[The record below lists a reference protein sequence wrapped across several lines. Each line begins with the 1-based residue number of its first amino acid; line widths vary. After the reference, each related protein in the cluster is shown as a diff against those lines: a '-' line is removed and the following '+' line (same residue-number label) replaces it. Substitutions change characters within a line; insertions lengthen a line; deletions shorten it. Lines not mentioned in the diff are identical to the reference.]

1 MAGLER
7 GAGRLKA
14 LVTGAHG
21 FVGSWLAKALVAD
34 GASVVGFDRG
44 EPAISGLALQ
54 GIESEVEDLRGDL
67 RDLDAVSRALNG
79 VDSVFHLA
87 ARTIVGAANSSPL
100 PTFQTN
106 VEGTWTLLEACRQG
120 EVERM
125 VFASSDKAYGPHDE
139 LPYTEDAPLRPTFP
153 YDVSKAAAD
162 LIARSYWHTYRLPVA
177 VTRFANIYG
186 GGDINFSRLIPEAVT
201 AVLDGRRPVI
211 RSDGSPERDFLYV
224 EDVAAAYIAIANA
237 LADGR
242 GAGEAFNAGWGKPNS
257 VREVLDLIGEVAGS
271 EIEPDIRG
279 TGNPD
284 GEIDRQYLESTK
296 IREVTGWRP
305 RLDLREGLSRTLEW
319 YREHPEVRPVEQG
332 SGGVR

>member
-1 MAGLER
+1 V
-7 GAGRLKA
+7 
-14 LVTGAHG
+14 VT
-21 FVGSWLAKALVAD
+21 
-34 GASVVGFDRG
+34 FDRG

-54 GIESEVEDLRGDL
+54 GIESEVEDVSGDL
-67 RDLDAVSRALNG
+67 RDLDAVSRALDG

-87 ARTIVGAANSSPL
+87 AQTIVGTANSSPI
-100 PTFQTN
+100 PTFETN
-106 VEGTWTLLEACRQG
+106 VQGTWTLLEACRQG
-120 EVERM
+120 KVERV

-139 LPYTEDAPLRPTFP
+139 LPYTEDAALQPIFP

-162 LIARSYWHTYRLPVA
+162 LISRSYWHTFELPVA

-186 GGDINFSRLIPEAVT
+186 GGDLNFSRLIPEAVT

-224 EDVAAAYIAIANA
+224 EDVAAAYIAIAKT

-257 VREVLDLIGEVAGS
+257 VREVLELICDVAGS
-271 EIEPDIRG
+271 DIQPDIRG

-296 IREVTGWRP
+296 IRQVTGWQP
-305 RLDLREGLSRTLEW
+305 RVELREGLSRTLEW
-319 YREHPEVRPVEQG
+319 YREHPEVRPQ
-332 SGGVR
+332 S

>member
-21 FVGSWLAKALVAD
+21 FAGSWLTKALLAD
-34 GASVVGFDRG
+34 GASVVSFDRG

-54 GIESEVEDLRGDL
+54 GIESEVDDVSGDL
-67 RDLDAVSRALNG
+67 RDIDAVSSALHG

-87 ARTIVGAANSSPL
+87 AQTIVGTANSSPL
-100 PTFQTN
+100 PTFETN
-106 VEGTWTLLEACRQG
+106 VQGTWTLLEACRQG
-120 EVERM
+120 EVER
-125 VFASSDKAYGPHDE
+125 VVVASSDKAYGPHE
-139 LPYTEDAPLRPTFP
+139 RLPYTEDAALQPIYP
-153 YDVSKAAAD
+153 YDVSKAAAEM
-162 LIARSYWHTYRLPVA
+162 IARSYWHTFGLPVA

-186 GGDINFSRLIPEAVT
+186 GGDLNFSRLIPEVVT

-224 EDVAAAYIAIANA
+224 EDVAAAYVAIARA

-257 VREVLDLIGEVAGS
+257 VREVLELICEVAGS
-271 EIEPDIRG
+271 DIEPDIRG

-305 RLDLREGLSRTLEW
+305 RIDLREGLSRTLGW
-319 YREHPEVRPVEQG
+319 YREHREVRPVEQG
-332 SGGVR
+332 SGAVR

>member
-1 MAGLER
+1 M
-7 GAGRLKA
+7 
-14 LVTGAHG
+14 VT
-21 FVGSWLAKALVAD
+21 
-34 GASVVGFDRG
+34 FDRG

-54 GIESEVEDLRGDL
+54 EIESEVDDVSGDL
-67 RDLDAVSRALNG
+67 RDFDAVSRAVNG

-87 ARTIVGAANSSPL
+87 AQTIVGTANSSPL
-100 PTFQTN
+100 PTFETN
-106 VEGTWTLLEACRQG
+106 IQGTWTLLEACRQG
-120 EVERM
+120 AVERV
-125 VFASSDKAYGPHDE
+125 VFASSDKAYGPHE
-139 LPYTEDAPLRPTFP
+139 QLPYTEDAVLQPIFP

-162 LIARSYWHTYRLPVA
+162 LIARSYWHTFELPVA

-186 GGDINFSRLIPEAVT
+186 GGDLNFTRLIPEAVT

-224 EDVAAAYIAIANA
+224 EDVAAAYVAIAKT
-237 LADGR
+237 LARGE

-257 VREVLDLIGEVAGS
+257 VREVLELICEVAES
-271 EIEPDIRG
+271 DIEPDIRG

-296 IREVTGWRP
+296 IYEVTGWRP
-305 RLDLREGLSRTLEW
+305 QVDLREGLSRTLEW

-332 SGGVR
+332 